1 MYFELDENGNPF
13 AIKTNSRSKKL
24 ESKIITLFKDYDSK
38 KLKFVEKH
46 PLNRYFMSLIIFE
59 KNKNGIKT
67 SSNIEYERRAIFK
80 GCENA
85 INVAEAKKCFS
96 RNVQLFFIKK
106 FKRNLPIKLGLSR
119 EEKKIHRV

>member
-1 MYFELDENGNPF
+1 
-13 AIKTNSRSKKL
+13 
-24 ESKIITLFKDYDSK
+24 
-38 KLKFVEKH
+38 
-46 PLNRYFMSLIIFE
+46 MSLIIFE

-96 RNVQLFFIKK
+96 RNVQLFFIKI